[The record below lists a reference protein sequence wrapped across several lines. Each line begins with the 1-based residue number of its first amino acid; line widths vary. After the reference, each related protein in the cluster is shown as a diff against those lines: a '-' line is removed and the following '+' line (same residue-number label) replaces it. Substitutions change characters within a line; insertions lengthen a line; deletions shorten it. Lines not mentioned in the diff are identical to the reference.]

1 MYACLTS
8 NTFPDYYQYHRELRN
23 HFYSDRLIYTEG
35 VTVFKD
41 DCDVPNML
49 DKKDWFQVDVITCA
63 APYIAKRKYTNKTA
77 LKALFKSRIQNVF
90 EVAIAHDIEVL
101 ILGAFG
107 CGAFKN
113 PPEVVGK
120 AFHEVIEENRYAEQ
134 FEKIVFAI
142 KSEDIKSNYYAF
154 RGEILD
160 KHLGYCGTPEFIT
173 RLTLPS
179 GSHCIAADF
188 HRWQWRNKYFRKQFS
203 ILGDSISTLE
213 GYNPSG
219 YNLFYT
225 GETCDKTGVHD
236 MKDTWWG
243 KVIDYFGGELLV
255 NNSWSGSRVTK
266 LPNRDTLFPS
276 GCSDERTGGLHIGSV
291 MPDVIIVYL
300 GTNDWAYGTKVEEE
314 RKGFYDDKT
323 GMFVDGYIQGDETV
337 FSVAYAKMLANL
349 KRNYP
354 SADIFCCTLNETFM
368 SSNPSFR
375 FPHSHGGTHIEKY
388 NEVIRRIARQAR
400 CKLIELFDNH
410 IPYDA
415 IDGTHPTAGGMNTL
429 ATLIL
434 RSMCDD
440 EGAIFLDC
448 DGGHNFVVAED
459 YTGGT
464 KYVCKNCCKVK
475 HEGLF
480 TSQTDEINRKNDEYV
495 LLPPDITAVLYSDT
509 LRFTIVSSGET
520 KEFNKS
526 EVNVGRDPS
535 NDYHLDGK
543 SYIARRQ
550 ATFLYERQMWFL
562 RDNNST
568 NGTYINGKRLE
579 PGKKYQLTTNDEISF
594 AKQETVIFYKH
605 MSSQSPSG
613 DPEAKAPVFLEAG
626 MTTFAKSG
634 YKDETAL
641 KLIIAALM
649 DAPLYFPVEID
660 LGAMLGNIDPAKT
673 QSRRYHSAS

>member
-1 MYACLTS
+1 M
-8 NTFPDYYQYHRELRN
+8 
-23 HFYSDRLIYTEG
+23 
-35 VTVFKD
+35 
-41 DCDVPNML
+41 
-49 DKKDWFQVDVITCA
+49 
-63 APYIAKRKYTNKTA
+63 
-77 LKALFKSRIQNVF
+77 
-90 EVAIAHDIEVL
+90 
-101 ILGAFG
+101 
-107 CGAFKN
+107 
-113 PPEVVGK
+113 
-120 AFHEVIEENRYAEQ
+120 
-134 FEKIVFAI
+134 
-142 KSEDIKSNYYAF
+142 
-154 RGEILD
+154 
-160 KHLGYCGTPEFIT
+160 
-173 RLTLPS
+173 
-179 GSHCIAADF
+179 
-188 HRWQWRNKYFRKQFS
+188 
-203 ILGDSISTLE
+203 
-213 GYNPSG
+213 
-219 YNLFYT
+219 
-225 GETCDKTGVHD
+225 
-236 MKDTWWG
+236 
-243 KVIDYFGGELLV
+243 
-255 NNSWSGSRVTK
+255 
-266 LPNRDTLFPS
+266 
-276 GCSDERTGGLHIGSV
+276 
-291 MPDVIIVYL
+291 
-300 GTNDWAYGTKVEEE
+300 
-314 RKGFYDDKT
+314 
-323 GMFVDGYIQGDETV
+323 
-337 FSVAYAKMLANL
+337 
-349 KRNYP
+349 
-354 SADIFCCTLNETFM
+354 
-368 SSNPSFR
+368 
-375 FPHSHGGTHIEKY
+375 
-388 NEVIRRIARQAR
+388 
-400 CKLIELFDNH
+400 IELFDNH

-626 MTTFAKSG
+626 MTTCKNRV
-634 YKDETAL
+634 
-641 KLIIAALM
+641 IRM
-649 DAPLYFPVEID
+649 R
-660 LGAMLGNIDPAKT
+660 
-673 QSRRYHSAS
+673 QH